1 MSEENENVVAFKTKR
16 RIEHEQTVARF
27 AQMVEDAAVECNA
40 EFLSIVVG
48 FIGGD
53 PNVPTGHA
61 CFHTFTMGLEDR
73 PKDELEFITSEMK
86 AEIDDAFSTIPTREE
101 PAP

>member
-1 MSEENENVVAFKTKR
+1 MSENENVVAFKTKR

-27 AQMVEDAAVECNA
+27 AELVEDAAVECNA
-40 EFLSIVVG
+40 EFLTITVG

-53 PNVPTGHA
+53 PNVAEGHA

-73 PKDELEFITSEMK
+73 EKGELRFLTDEMK
-86 AEIDDAFSTIPTREE
+86 AEVVGALDSIPAKEDAP
-101 PAP
+101 

>member
-1 MSEENENVVAFKTKR
+1 MSEENVVAFKTRR
-16 RIEHEQTVARF
+16 RIEHEQTVDRF
-27 AQMVEDAAVECNA
+27 AELVEDAAVACNV

-53 PNVPTGHA
+53 PNVAEGHA

-73 PKDELEFITSEMK
+73 PKGELQFITDEMK
-86 AEIDDAFSTIPTREE
+86 GEIDDAFAAISAKEE
-101 PAP
+101 PTP